1 MKAPDAA
8 TTRHYSLLVV
18 SIWFLL
24 ESPDPALALCTFSP
38 TPGDDQYTC
47 DSPGSTPLTDLSGN
61 NSLTFPANGNGSI
74 PGNVTFGAGADRV
87 LMQSS
92 AIRGVLDMGNG
103 NNVLQIDNGTISG
116 AVHQGNGVDTFI
128 MHGGTIA
135 SLTQGDGFD
144 RFTMTGGTITG
155 AFEDGD
161 FAQMSGG
168 TIGRVDMK
176 LDDNV
181 FELSG
186 GQIIGNLVTGFDND
200 TIRVSGGRI
209 GGNLSVSGGSDSI
222 TLTGG
227 EIVGEIRAGT
237 GDDRLVWDGGG
248 IVRSAILMG
257 DGNDSA
263 LLRNLDDSLLAL
275 TPRIDG
281 GNGSDVLTFDNSRTA
296 LAPRYTNWET
306 VNLKNGSRMDLGAD
320 SLTLGDATTGRGV
333 LNIDASSTLTSA
345 QGVVSPAVAGQPVT
359 LNNAGVIDM
368 TANNNRTSDTL
379 TVQGNYVGAG
389 GQLRLQSVIA
399 GDDAPSDRLVVSN
412 GSLTGT
418 TAIAVTN
425 LGGNGALTAQ
435 NGIQLVQA
443 LGSTLSSDNA
453 FSLTSPVSAGAYDYR
468 LFKGGVTAGT
478 ENNWYLRSAIVA
490 PAVVSVPNPDPGL
503 APIQVP
509 VVATPVAAVAPAGSP
524 PLPALPAAIP
534 GAAPIALYRPEVPVW
549 SALPPAAAQLA
560 LNALGTFHDRQGI
573 QQLLDRTGTL
583 SSGWARIYGKNLDQT
598 WAGTVTPRLDGS
610 LSGVQV
616 GHDLYSEHSD
626 AMTWRVGLF
635 IGHSR
640 LRGDVSGFSEAIED
654 NRAGNIKLQ
663 GDSYGL
669 YWTLINPRGA
679 YLDTVLMGTRFDGD
693 SRSVRGAR
701 LDNRG
706 HALSASV
713 ESGYPLPINDR
724 WLIEPQVQ
732 VIHQAVSLDSQNDG
746 ISRVSFDSDSSL
758 TARLGARFVGH
769 YRLQGRTLEPY
780 LRANLWHT
788 FSGTDSV
795 TFADTDVIRSQQKAS
810 TADIG
815 LGVALR
821 LDPSISVYAST
832 DYSRN
837 IDSNEQR
844 SVAANLGI
852 RIDW

>member
-1 MKAPDAA
+1 MKAPGALTA
-8 TTRHYSLLVV
+8 RHRAVLAV
-18 SIWFLL
+18 SMCLWL
-24 ESPDPALALCTFSP
+24 ESPGPTLAACAFNP
-38 TPGDDQYTC
+38 TSGDDQYTC
-47 DSPGSTPLTDLSGN
+47 DSAGSTPLTDLSGN

-74 PGNVTFGAGADRV
+74 PGNVTFGAGADHV
-87 LMQSS
+87 LMQSGT
-92 AIRGVLDMGNG
+92 IRGVLDMGNG
-103 NNVLQIDNGTISG
+103 NNVLQIDNGTITG

-200 TIRVSGGRI
+200 TIRMSGGRI
-209 GGNLSVSGGSDSI
+209 GGNLSLSGGNDSV

-227 EIVGEIRAGT
+227 EIVGEIRTST
-237 GDDRLVWDGGG
+237 GDDRLLWDGGG

-263 LLRNLDDSLLAL
+263 ILRNLDDSILAL

-281 GNGSDVLTFDNSRTA
+281 GNGNDVLTFDNTRTA

-306 VNLKNGSRMDLGAD
+306 INLNNGSRLDLGTD
-320 SLTLGDATTGRGV
+320 TLVLGDAATGRGV

-345 QGVVSPAVAGQPVT
+345 QGAVSPAIAGQSVT

-368 TANNNRTSDTL
+368 TSNNSRTNDTL
-379 TVQGNYVGAG
+379 TVQGNYVGNA
-389 GQLRLQSVIA
+389 GQLRLQSVVA
-399 GDDAPSDRLVVSN
+399 GDDAPSDRLVVNN
-412 GSLTGT
+412 GSLSGSTV
-418 TAIAVTN
+418 IAVTN

-443 LGSTLSSDNA
+443 LGSTLSSNNA
-453 FSLTSPVSAGAYDYR
+453 FTLGHPVSAGAYDYR

-478 ENNWYLRSAIVA
+478 ENNWYLRSAIVS

-503 APIQVP
+503 PPTMVP
-509 VVATPVAAVAPAGSP
+509 VVAVPVAAVAPAGSP
-524 PLPALPAAIP
+524 PLPPAIP
-534 GAAPIALYRPEVPVW
+534 GAAPIALYRPEVPTW
-549 SALPPAAAQLA
+549 SVLPPAAAQLT
-560 LNALGTFHDRQGI
+560 LNALGTFHDRQGG
-573 QQLLDRTGTL
+573 QPLLDRTGAL
-583 SSGWARIYGKNLDQT
+583 SSGWARLYGKNLDQT
-598 WAGTVTPRLDGS
+598 WAGTVSPRLDGS

-616 GHDLYSEHSD
+616 GHDLYSARTD
-626 AMTWRVGLF
+626 AMTWRLGLF
-635 IGHSR
+635 VGHSR
-640 LRGDVSGFSEAIED
+640 VRGDVSGFNEGIED
-654 NRAGNIKLQ
+654 NRAGNIKLE

-693 SRSVRGAR
+693 NTSVRGAR

-706 HALSASV
+706 HAFSASI
-713 ESGYPLPINDR
+713 ESGYPLPVNDR
-724 WLIEPQVQ
+724 WVIEPQVQ
-732 VIHQAVSLDSQNDG
+732 IIHQAISLDSQNDG
-746 ISRVSFDSDSSL
+746 VSRVSFDSGNNL
-758 TARLGARFVGH
+758 TGRIGARMA
-769 YRLQGRTLEPY
+769 GRYQWRGQMLEPY

-788 FSGTDSV
+788 FSATDSV
-795 TFADTDVIRSQQKAS
+795 TFAGTDVIRSQQKSS

-815 LGVALR
+815 LGVVLR
-821 LDPSISVYAST
+821 LDRSMSLYASS

-837 IDSNEQR
+837 IDSNDQR
-844 SVAANLGI
+844 SVSANLGL